1 MNRWTVVIG
10 TPGRTWSVELH
21 GGRTAVVG
29 QAKESGIEITDAGLA
44 ERHVSLLPRDEGVLV
59 EPLRGGG
66 EVLVN
71 DVPASAQSLVRSGDE
86 LRVGDARLLF
96 TMVAPVPPP
105 RARMAGAEELFS
117 RLEEEVRRSGV
128 SRSLG
133 LALVASPG
141 INVAARQALV
151 RRVVDEVQRT
161 GGTAC
166 FGELTS
172 EVLAVVLPEVP
183 AQALSTLFS
192 RLPGVAGPRASVAV
206 ARAPEDGLDAET
218 LIGACWDSLMGE
230 AERFEPVYVDPSMIH
245 LSVLVESLT
254 ADEGAVCVVG
264 APGSGRRTLLEGL
277 ARAAGRR
284 LSVVSALDAPG
295 LTRASS
301 RAGDWVLA
309 RDVDRLEAAALRELL
324 GRVKTRL
331 LATASREPSGLSPS
345 PLRGRGSGRGLDHFV
360 HVIEVPPLSARRDD
374 VLPLAEAF
382 VSRARVAVGRPRLT
396 LSAEARTMLQAWRW
410 PGNVRELA
418 NVVARAA
425 RAAVRDEIGRD
436 ALPARLSIEAPADDF
451 RGAMESA
458 ERELL
463 LETLARTR
471 WNVSAAATR
480 LGMPRRTIVHRMAKL
495 GLKRP
500 AR

>member
-10 TPGRTWSVELH
+10 TPGRTWSLELH

-29 QAKESGIEITDAGLA
+29 QAPGSTLEIADAGLA

-71 DVPASAQSLVRSGDE
+71 DVPASAQSLLHSGDE

-96 TMVAPVPPP
+96 TMVPPLPPP
-105 RARMAGAEELFS
+105 RARMTGPEELMN
-117 RLEEEVRRSGV
+117 RLEEEVRRAGIA
-128 SRSLG
+128 RPLG

-141 INVAARQALV
+141 LNVAARQALV

-166 FGELTS
+166 FGELTA

-183 AQALSTLFS
+183 SPGLTTLFA
-192 RLPGVAGPRASVAV
+192 RLPEVAGPRASVAV
-206 ARAPEDGLDAET
+206 ARSPDDGLDAES
-218 LIGACWDSLMGE
+218 LLGACWDVLMGE
-230 AERFEPVYVDPSMIH
+230 AGERGEPVYVDPSMIR
-245 LSVLVESLT
+245 LSGLLESLT
-254 ADEGAVCVVG
+254 LDEGAVCAVG
-264 APGSGRRTLLEGL
+264 AAGSGRRTLLEGL

-284 LSVVSALDAPG
+284 LTVVSALDGPA
-295 LTRASS
+295 LTRAVA
-301 RAGDWVLA
+301 RPGDWVLA
-309 RDVDRLEAAALRELL
+309 RDVDRLEAQVLRELFA
-324 GRVKTRL
+324 RIKTRL
-331 LATASREPSGLSPS
+331 LATATRPPAGH
-345 PLRGRGSGRGLDHFV
+345 HFV
-360 HVIEVPPLSARRDD
+360 HVIEVPALSARRED
-374 VLPLAEAF
+374 VLPIAEAF

-410 PGNVRELA
+410 PGNVRELG

-436 ALPARLSIEAPADDF
+436 ALPARMSVEAAADDF

>member
-10 TPGRTWSVELH
+10 TPGRTWSVELV

-29 QAKESGIEITDAGLA
+29 QAKGSALEIADAGLA
-44 ERHVSLLPRDEGVLV
+44 DRHLSLLPRDEGVVV

-66 EVLVN
+66 EMLVN
-71 DVPASAQSLVRSGDE
+71 DVPASAQSLLHSGDE

-96 TMVAPVPPP
+96 TMVPPAPPP
-105 RARMAGAEELFS
+105 RARMATAEELMS
-117 RLEEEVRRSGV
+117 RLEEEVRRAGII
-128 SRSLG
+128 RPLG
-133 LALVASPG
+133 LALVSSPG
-141 INVAARQALV
+141 LNVAARQALV

-183 AQALSTLFS
+183 ADALTTLFS
-192 RLPGVAGPRASVAV
+192 RLPDVAGPRASVAV

-218 LIGACWDSLMGE
+218 LLGTCWDALMGE
-230 AERFEPVYVDPSMIH
+230 AAERGEPVYVDASMVH
-245 LSVLVESLT
+245 LAGLMESLT
-254 ADEGAVCVVG
+254 GDEGSVCVVG
-264 APGSGRRTLLEGL
+264 PPGAGRRTLLEGL

-284 LSVVSALDAPG
+284 LFVVSALDAPA
-295 LTRASS
+295 LS
-301 RAGDWVLA
+301 RAVRPGDWVLA
-309 RDVDRLEAAALRELL
+309 RDVDRLEASALRELAAKT
-324 GRVKTRL
+324 KTRL
-331 LATASREPSGLSPS
+331 LATASRAPSGN
-345 PLRGRGSGRGLDHFV
+345 HFL

-374 VLPLAEAF
+374 VVPLAEAF

-396 LSAEARTMLQAWRW
+396 LSAEAKTMLQAWRW

-418 NVVARAA
+418 NVLARAA

-436 ALPARLSIEAPADDF
+436 ALPARMSTEAPADDF
-451 RGAMESA
+451 RGAMKSA
-458 ERELL
+458 EREVL